1 MASLMK
7 KLQAYSRS
15 PQGRR
20 LLGQARTYASKP
32 ENRAKLKSLGSRL
45 TTRSRGADGP
55 RPIDKDTRR

>member
-1 MASLMK
+1 MASLIAT
-7 KLQAYSRS
+7 LQAYSRS

-45 TTRSRGADGP
+45 TSRSPGTAGSRS
-55 RPIDKDTRR
+55 IDKDTRR